1 MDSQQVNE
9 SYLAG
14 YLNSAENGNIKS
26 GQLAGAPALGPH
38 PTHFSF
44 CFVLLFEAGSHGIA
58 MADLELNCIDQAG
71 LGLREI
77 HMSLPPSAEI
87 KGMLPT
93 PSPQRCKKQGCH
105 RNFLVPSVTISVL

>member
-14 YLNSAENGNIKS
+14 YLNSAEDGNIKS
-26 GQLAGAPALGPH
+26 GQLAGAPALGPY

-58 MADLELNCIDQAG
+58 MADLELNYVDQTG

-77 HMSLPPSAEI
+77 HMPLPPSAEI
-87 KGMLPT
+87 KGMHPT
-93 PSPQRCKKQGCH
+93 PSPQHCKKAGMSQKFFWCP
-105 RNFLVPSVTISVL
+105 L